1 MITPN
6 SEFLTDAKFRVSP
19 NSREA
24 GFYSGWQWQKWQ
36 GLPYLT
42 CDLLGSWQH
51 GFFTQQCYPHTPEQ
65 LVAAL
70 DTKATTYRVKQVH
83 GNIVLT
89 PEEIAST
96 KDQRS
101 RFPDGDGILASGNK
115 QSPWVASADCNP
127 VLIADIKTGKVA
139 AVHAGWRGTAQK
151 IVPTAIARLKSHGSS
166 ISDLRIAMGPAISGE
181 VYQVSETVAVEV
193 GKSIVSSAESDIL
206 SALLQLSDSPVLEDS
221 HPGRVRLDVRR
232 VNAIQLQQLGIK
244 DSQIAIAPYCTY
256 QQPDYFFSYR
266 RNNEK
271 KVQWSGI
278 VSR

>member
-1 MITPN
+1 MVEIN
-6 SEFLTDAKFRVSP
+6 
-19 NSREA
+19 NIN
-24 GFYSGWQWQKWQ
+24 SGWQWQQWQ

-42 CDLLGSWQH
+42 CDLLAPWQH

-65 LVAAL
+65 LVTAL
-70 DTKATTYRVKQVH
+70 DTEATVYRAKQVH

-89 PEEIAST
+89 PEEISST
-96 KDQRS
+96 IDQS
-101 RFPDGDGILASGNK
+101 SSFPEADGILVKENK

-127 VLIADIKTGKVA
+127 VLIADMKTGKVA
-139 AVHAGWRGTAQK
+139 AVHAGWRGTAKK
-151 IVPTAIARLKSHGSS
+151 IVQRAIALLQNHGST

-193 GKSIVSSAESDIL
+193 GKSIVSSTESDIL
-206 SALLQLSDSPVLEDS
+206 QALFQLPDSPILEDS

-232 VNAIQLQQLGIK
+232 VNGIQMQQLGIK
-244 DSQIAIAPYCTY
+244 ESQISIAPYCTY

-266 RNNEK
+266 RTKQK